1 MKKFLIPILTV
12 IILLTG
18 CNHTN
23 TGQEPSTSY
32 SDPPPTIIIRNKE
45 TLENIQDILT
55 GDDMTEDEF
64 GEYVAYTLYAVIGN
78 GITKQDFICLFEL
91 FEAMSVPVSED
102 LKLSG
107 IYYIP
112 PDNDLSVFFKSN
124 SEEMYTFTFHIDR
137 PTVCLL
143 YTSGKLGGMST
154 SGLVGPFMSCYDSEG
169 TEQIVL
175 GIFDEV
181 CRRAVSKGGAIH
193 PSQTKA
199 GSTHTSYYEY
209 GPVSYTHLNWQAKFR
224 FC

>member
-137 PTVCLL
+137 PTVEQ
-143 YTSGKLGGMST
+143 YIQKEMGKKPTSIYQKENARVKVYNTIEKDDLDT
-154 SGLVGPFMSCYDSEG
+154 H
-169 TEQIVL
+169 QISFLMDIDGYFV
-175 GIFDEV
+175 
-181 CRRAVSKGGAIH
+181 RAGYRNNEKDVSKMKPDELFKDFSLTYLKDIPWAD
-193 PSQTKA
+193 
-199 GSTHTSYYEY
+199 
-209 GPVSYTHLNWQAKFR
+209 
-224 FC
+224 